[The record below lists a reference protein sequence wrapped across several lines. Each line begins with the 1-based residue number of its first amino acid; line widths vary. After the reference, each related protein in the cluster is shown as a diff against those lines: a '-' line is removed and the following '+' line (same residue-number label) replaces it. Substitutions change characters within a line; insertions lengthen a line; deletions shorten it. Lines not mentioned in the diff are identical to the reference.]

1 MIRVDLDFDAAQ
13 LTGVGRQALAALRP
27 RVRDAVEDSVMHL
40 ANAIRVK
47 VGGTGSGRMYRRTK
61 GGRYHTASAPGQ
73 PPARD
78 YGDYVQSWMH
88 DMKESDAEIEG
99 QVGSSMWERRGR
111 HLEDGT
117 KRMAPRPHVVPAI
130 EEERRAIERRLGQI

>member
-1 MIRVDLDFDAAQ
+1 
-13 LTGVGRQALAALRP
+13 
-27 RVRDAVEDSVMHL
+27 MHL

-47 VGGTGSGRMYRRTK
+47 VGGTGTGRMYRRTK
-61 GGRYHTASAPGQ
+61 GGGYHTASAPGH

-88 DMKESDAEIEG
+88 DVRESPAEIEG
-99 QVGSSMWERRGR
+99 QVGSSMWDSRGR

-117 KRMAPRPHVVPAI
+117 KKMAPRPHVVPAI
-130 EEERRAIERRLGQI
+130 EEERPSIERRLGQI

>member
-1 MIRVDLDFDAAQ
+1 MDIAPGQ
-13 LTGVGRQALAALRP
+13 LNGLGRQALEALRP
-27 RVRDAVEDSVMHL
+27 HVRNAVEDGVMHL

-47 VGGTGSGRMYRRTK
+47 VGGTGSGRMYRRGK
-61 GGRYHTASAPGQ
+61 SRFHVASAPGH

-78 YGDYVQSWMH
+78 FGDYVQSWMH
-88 DMKESDAEIEG
+88 DMRESPAEIEG
-99 QVGSSMWERRGR
+99 QVGSSMWDTRGR

-130 EEERRAIERRLGQI
+130 EEERPSIERRLARI